1 MNRGFILFVQK
12 NNTSD
17 YLKQA
22 VACSLSIKK
31 FMPDDQI
38 CLMTDI
44 DVPENYK
51 KHFDHIQDIPGLDLA
66 VDSEWKVN
74 NRCKI
79 YRNSPFEQ
87 SIVLDVDMLLLENIE
102 HWWDQ
107 LSKYELYYTDKVK
120 TYRNE
125 WVSDDYYRK
134 VFVENSLPNVYCG
147 FHYFKK
153 CKNNKVFFDLLTD
166 IVVNYE
172 QYSKRFTKNRTQ
184 SWCSMDVATA
194 IAIKLLGIQH
204 KVFSKHSNLTFT
216 HMKPRIQNYKSELN
230 LWTEQIDYNLNSQSE
245 LFVGNIK
252 QKGLF
257 HYVEDNFLTDN
268 MLEQLKC
275 I

>member
-1 MNRGFILFVQK
+1 MNRGFILFVQQ
-12 NNTSD
+12 NETCD

-31 FMPDDQI
+31 FMPKEQI

-44 DVPENYK
+44 IVPEKYK
-51 KHFDHIQDIPGLDLA
+51 KHFDHIQDIPGDDLA
-66 VDSEWKVN
+66 VDSDWKVN

-79 YRNSPFEQ
+79 YNSSPFDE

-102 HWWDQ
+102 HWWKQ
-107 LSKYELYYTDKVK
+107 LSNYELFYTNKVK
-120 TYRNE
+120 TYRDE
-125 WVSDDYYRK
+125 WVTNDYYRK
-134 VFVENSLPNVYCG
+134 VFVDNDLPNVYCG

-153 CKNNKVFFDLLTD
+153 CKNNDLFFKLLTD

-204 KVFSKHSNLTFT
+204 KVFSTQSNLTFT
-216 HMKPRIQNYKSELN
+216 HMKPRIQNYQSQLK
-230 LWTEQIDYNLNSQSE
+230 LWTEQIDYNLTPQNE
-245 LFVGNIK
+245 LFVGNFK
-252 QKGLF
+252 QKGIF
-257 HYVEDNFLTDN
+257 HYVEDNFLTDK
-268 MLEQLKC
+268 MLEQLQ
-275 I
+275 

>member
-1 MNRGFILFVQK
+1 
-12 NNTSD
+12 
-17 YLKQA
+17 
-22 VACSLSIKK
+22 
-31 FMPDDQI
+31 
-38 CLMTDI
+38 
-44 DVPENYK
+44 
-51 KHFDHIQDIPGLDLA
+51 
-66 VDSEWKVN
+66 
-74 NRCKI
+74 
-79 YRNSPFEQ
+79 
-87 SIVLDVDMLLLENIE
+87 
-102 HWWDQ
+102 
-107 LSKYELYYTDKVK
+107 LYYTDKVK

-153 CKNNKVFFDLLTD
+153 CKNNNVFFDLLTD